1 MRVLAEYIARRNNKY
16 SIRKFTI
23 GTASVLL
30 GSILFINQD
39 SEAEAH
45 MVEDKEKVEVQNNAE
60 DQVISEVKQSD
71 LDKVAEN
78 HSKKGQIDGNVS
90 NIVNQ
95 KLTGSE
101 ETNKGAQ
108 KHEQTSV
115 NNEEEVKE
123 SQKQSAISDKV
134 DEESNYNIEK
144 EQIKKQENNI
154 SKENKAIIL
163 SQEKSSDK
171 ITDNTNSKTEEND
184 QYTVEQKNENID
196 QMKNNSIVVNN
207 DIDNNEL
214 NSTPA
219 NIQKIE
225 SNSDINQANS
235 LNLANLNN
243 EIKKSN
249 QNKPKSRVA
258 RSLNISRYNSRFI
271 DRHFG
276 WRLSYDT
283 VQSGDYITTALREVE
298 RNRNE
303 LTEEERKLFLRN
315 IIRQT
320 SLKNNKSAYNNI
332 FNGDYGV
339 AGNRK
344 INAFQADR
352 INQLLYKMKDLT
364 FNRNNDDYR
373 AVYTFTNQS
382 DVTKNHFGIVEDEIF
397 YNNGEVLIATM
408 VLSKEKGR
416 GTYRFENY
424 AIRPNPS
431 LNKKIKQVFAVYN
444 GRQRVLLQQDHLGY
458 YSYTRPDSG
467 TNGNPNTGGGSGG
480 SVEFVISFDA
490 SYYIDINKDKLFG
503 YILSDTLDPNVLR
516 GVNITNQSVDID
528 DVARR
533 INTALIKAK
542 KKKAEQA
549 IEAAEQAKQQVEQ
562 KIQEVIADGA
572 VSPSEKQKVD
582 EAINALE
589 EAKQIAIN
597 KLSDVLDG
605 ASGKNDLQ
613 RRIDEITTSTPPE
626 VNDVDSNGV
635 VDTVQLD
642 EAARA
647 VQAAE
652 EAQRVV
658 SQRLSEVNS
667 DGLITPSEKDEIDRL
682 NQLLKTAKDVAIEK
696 LNDVPDSVN
705 GKGTLKTKLNKISTV
720 TSPEVND
727 RDSNGVLDT
736 AQFSE
741 AERVIELA
749 EQAKR
754 TAENKLTEITRD
766 GLINPREKA
775 ELDVLIEVLNKAKT
789 NATEKLSNVPDGI
802 AGKVDLQTRLDGIG
816 TVTSPEV
823 NDKDSNGVKDTVQ
836 LTEAQQA
843 IEAAEEAKRAV
854 DSKLTEI
861 TRDGLINPS
870 EKDELDKLI
879 EVLDKA
885 KTNASEKLNNVPE
898 GTAGKTDLQ
907 TRLDAISAVTSPE
920 VNDKDSN
927 GVKDTIQL
935 SEAEQ
940 AIELAG
946 QAKRTV
952 DNKLTEITRDG
963 LINPSEKAELDVL
976 IEVLN
981 DAKTNASEKLS
992 NVPNGTTGKVDLQ
1005 TRLDAI
1011 NSVTSP
1017 EVNDRDSNG
1026 LLDTVQLTEAQEAIE
1041 AAEEAKQAVDSK
1053 LTEITGD
1060 GLVNPSEQGELDKL
1074 IEVLN
1079 KAKTNASEKL
1089 SNVPEGTTGK
1099 VDLQTRLDGIGTVT
1113 SPEVNDKD
1121 SNGILDTVQLTE
1133 AQEAIESAEEAKRA
1147 VDSKLTEITSDGLVN
1162 PSEKAEL
1169 DKLIEVLDKAKTN
1182 ATEKLNNVPD
1192 GTTGKS
1198 DLQTRLDSINS
1209 VTSPEVND
1217 KDSNGV
1223 LDTVQLTEAQEAIE
1237 AAEEAKRAVD
1247 SKLTEI
1253 TRDGL
1258 INPSEKAELDKLI
1271 EALDKAKTNATEK
1284 LSNVPDGTT
1293 GKVDLQTRLDGIS
1306 TVTSP
1311 EVNDKDSNGVL
1322 DTVQLTEAEK
1332 AVETA
1337 EEAKRAV
1344 DSKLTEITR
1353 DGLINPSEKAELD
1366 KLIEALDKAKT
1377 NASEKLNNVP
1387 EGTTG
1392 KTNLQTRLDGI
1403 GTATSP
1409 EVNDRDSNGV
1419 LDTVQLSEAEQAIES
1434 LEEAKQA
1441 ADSKLTEITRDGL
1454 INPSEKAELD
1464 VLIEVLNKAK
1474 TNATEKLNN
1483 VPDGTT
1489 GKVDLQTRL
1498 DSINSVTSPEVNDKD
1513 SNGILDTVQLTEAQQ
1528 AIEVAEEAKRAVDS
1542 KLTEITS
1549 DGLVNPSEKDELDKL
1564 IEVLDKAKTNATEK
1578 LINVPEGTAGK
1589 SDLQTRLDGI
1599 GTASSPEVNDKDG
1612 NGILDTVQLTEA
1624 EQAIESAEEAK
1635 QAVDN
1640 KLTEITSDG
1649 LVNPSEK
1656 AELDKLIEVLDK
1668 AKTNASEKLNNVPDG
1683 TTGKVDLQ
1691 TRLDGI
1697 STVTLPEVNDK
1708 DSNGVLDTVQLT
1720 EAQEAIEAA
1729 EEAKQTVDN
1738 KLTEITSD
1746 GLVNP
1751 SEKAELDKLIEVLD
1765 KAKTNATEKLNNVP
1779 EGTTG
1784 KTDLQ
1789 TRLDSINSV
1798 TSPEVNDR
1806 DSNGVLDTVQLTE
1819 AEQAIE
1825 SAEEAK
1831 RAADNKLTEI
1841 TRDGLINPSE
1851 KDELDKLIEAL
1862 DKAKTNATEK
1872 LNNVPEGTTG
1882 KTDLQT
1888 RLDSIN
1894 SVTSP
1899 EVNDRDSNGVLDT
1912 VQLTEAEQAIES
1924 AEEAKRAADN
1934 KLTEITRDGLI
1945 NPSEKDELDKLI
1957 EALDKAKTSAS
1968 EKLNNVP
1975 EGTTGKVDLQTR
1987 LDGISAVTSPEVN
2000 DKDGNGI
2007 LDTVQLT
2014 EAQQAI
2020 EAAEEAK
2027 QAVDNK
2033 LTEITSDGL
2042 INPSEKAE
2050 LDKLIEALDK
2060 AKTNATEKL
2069 NNVPEGT
2076 TGKVDLQTRLDGIS
2090 TVTSPEVNDR
2100 DSNGVKDTVQLTEA
2114 EQAIES
2120 VEEAKQAVDS
2130 KLTEI
2135 TRDGL
2140 INPSEKAKLDVLIEA
2155 LDKAKT
2161 NASEKLNNV
2170 PEGTT
2175 GKVDLQTRL
2184 DGISAVTSPEVNDK
2198 DSNGV
2203 LDTVQLSEAE
2213 QVIEAVEEAKRAVD
2227 NKLTEIT
2234 RDGLINPSEKD
2245 ELDKLIEALDKAK
2258 TNASEKLS
2266 NVPEGTTGKVD
2277 LQTRLDGISAVT
2289 SPEVNDKDSN
2299 GILDTVQLSEAEQVI
2314 EAVEEAKRAVD
2325 SKLTEITSDGLINP
2339 SEKDELD
2346 KLIEALD
2353 KAKTNA
2359 TEKLNNVPDGT
2370 TGKTDLQTRLD
2381 GISTVTSPEVND
2393 RDSNGVLDTVQLTE
2407 AQQAIETAEE
2417 TKRVVDNK
2425 LTEITSDGL
2434 INPSE
2439 KAELDKLIEALDKAK
2454 TNATE
2459 KLSNVPEGTAGK
2471 SDLQTRLDGIG
2482 TASSPEVNDKDG
2494 NGILDTVQLKDAE
2507 QAIEAAEE
2515 AKRAIDSKLTE
2526 ITRDGLINPSEK
2538 DELDKLIEAL
2548 DKAKTNATEKLT
2560 NVPDGTTGKVD
2571 LQTRLDGISTVTSPE
2586 VNDKDSNGILDT
2598 VQLTEA
2604 QEAIEA
2610 VEEAKRA
2617 VDSKLTEITRD
2628 GLINPSEKD
2637 ELDKLIEALDK
2648 AKTNATEKLNNVP
2661 EGTTGKTDLQT
2672 RLDGISTVT
2681 SPEVNDRDSNGVLD
2695 TVQLTEAQ
2703 QAIETAEETKRV
2715 VDNKL
2720 TEITSDGLINPSE
2733 KAELDKLIEVL
2744 DKAKTNATEKLNN
2757 VPDGTTGKVDLQT
2770 RLDSI
2775 NSVTSPEV
2783 NDRDSNGVL
2792 DTVQLTE
2799 AQEAIESVE
2808 EAKRAVDTKLT
2819 EITRDGLINPSEKA
2833 ELDVLIEVLND
2844 AKTNAS
2850 EKLSNVP
2857 EGTTGKVDLQTR
2869 LDSIGIVTSP
2879 EVNDRDSN
2887 GVLDTVQLT
2896 EAQQAIEAAEEAK
2909 RAVDSKL
2916 TEITND
2922 GLINPSEKA
2931 ELDKLIEV
2939 LDKAKTNATEKL
2951 NNVPEGTT
2959 GKVDL
2964 QTRLDGIG
2972 TVTSPEVN
2980 DKDSN
2985 GIIDTVQLTDAEQ
2998 AIGAAEEAKRAVD
3011 SKLTE
3016 ITSDGLVNPREKGE
3030 LDVLIE
3036 VLNDAKTNAS
3046 EKLNNV
3052 PNGTTG
3058 KVDLQTR
3065 LDGIGTA
3072 TSPEVNDKDS
3082 NGVLD
3087 TVQLT
3092 ESEQAIEAAE
3102 EAKRAVDSKLTEIT
3116 SDGLVNPREKAEL
3129 DVLIEALDKAQT
3141 NASEKLS
3148 NVPDG
3153 TTGKVDLQTRLD
3165 GIGTATSPEVND
3177 KDSNGVLDTVQLT
3190 DAEQAIEA
3198 VEEAKRA
3205 VDNKLT
3211 EITGDGLVNPS
3222 EKVELDKLIEALDKA
3237 KTNATVKL
3245 NNVPEGTT
3253 GKSDLQTRLDGIS
3266 SVTSPEV
3273 NDKDSNGILDTVQLS
3288 EADQEI
3294 EVVEEAKRAVDNKLT
3309 EITRDGLINPSEKA
3323 ELDKLIEALDKAKT
3337 NATEKLSNVPEG
3349 TTSKTDLQT
3358 RLDGIST
3365 VTSPEVNDKD
3375 SNGIL
3380 DTVQLTDAEQAIEAA
3395 EEAKRAVDNK
3405 LTEITSDGL
3414 VNPSEKAELDVLIE
3428 TLDKAK
3434 TNASEK
3440 LNNVPEGTTGK
3451 VDLQTRLDGISAV
3464 TSPEVNDRDSN
3475 GVLDTVQLTE
3485 AQQAIEA
3492 AEEAKRAVDNK
3503 LTEITSDGLINPRE
3517 KAELDKLIEALDKAK
3532 TNASE
3537 KLNNV
3542 PEGTTGKV
3550 DLQTR
3555 LDGISAVTSSE
3566 VNDKDSNGVLDTVQ
3580 LTDAEQAIETVEEA
3594 KRAVDNKLTE
3604 ITRDGLINPSEK
3616 AELDKLIEALDKAKT
3631 NASEKLNNVPNGTT
3645 GKVDLQTRLDG
3656 ISLVTSPEV
3665 NDKDGNGVL
3674 DTVQLSEADQAIGA
3688 VEEAKRAVDTKLTD
3702 ITNDGL
3708 VNPREKAE
3716 LDVLIEALDKA
3727 KTNATEKLS
3736 NVPEGTAGKVD
3747 LQTRLDG
3754 IGTATSPKVNDKDG
3768 NGILDTVQLTEAEQA
3783 IETAEEAK
3791 RAVDSKLTE
3800 ITSDGLINPSEKAE
3814 LDVLI
3819 EALDKAKTN
3828 ASEKLNNVPEGTTGK
3843 TDLQTRLDGIDS
3855 VTSPEVNDKDGNGV
3869 LDTVQLTEA
3878 EQAIEAVEEAKRA
3891 VDNKLTEITSDGL
3904 VNPSEKAELDKLIEV
3919 LNDAKT
3925 NATEKLSNV
3934 PEGTAGKSDLQTRLD
3949 GISAV
3954 ISPEVNDK
3962 DSNGV
3967 KDTVQLS
3974 DVGQAIEAAE
3984 EAKRAVDNKLTEI
3997 TSDGLVNPSEKGEL
4011 DKLIEVLN
4019 DAKTNASE
4027 KLNNVPNGTTGKVD
4041 LQTRLDGIDS
4051 VTSPE
4056 VNDKDSNGILDTV
4069 QLSEADQAIEVAE
4082 EAKRAADNKL
4092 TEITRDGLI
4101 NPSEKAELDKLIE
4114 VLDKAKTNASEK
4126 LSNVPN
4132 GTTGKVDLQTRLDG
4146 IGTVTSPEVS
4156 DKDSNGVKDTIQLSE
4171 ADQAIET
4178 AEEAKRAV
4186 DSKLTEIT
4194 GDGLVNPSEKVELDK
4209 LIEALDKAKTNAT
4222 EKLNNVPEGT
4232 TGKTDLQTRL
4242 DGISAV
4248 TSPEVNDKD
4257 GNGILDTVQLR
4268 EAEQAIEA
4276 AEEAKRAVDNKL
4288 TEITRD
4294 GLINPSEKAELD
4306 VLIEALDKAK
4316 ANATEKLSNVPNGT
4330 IGKVDLQTRL
4340 DGIGI
4345 VTSPAV
4351 TDQDS
4356 NGVLDIEQLA
4366 KAKKAIQAAE
4376 EAKAKVEEKLIE
4388 IKKDGLI
4395 TPKEKEELDK
4405 LIQTLQSAKTLA
4417 ISKINDIPNSSS
4429 DKNSLQNRLEQIT
4442 LVRPPKVN
4450 DKDGN
4455 GILDIESPNTKGQKH
4470 TNINDHL
4477 DNSIR
4482 KSNSQKS
4489 IDKKV
4494 EIHYSNNRDNT
4505 LLDGRLNTELYKHN
4519 SELQSLN
4526 VSSSHLQTKQNET
4539 NGNSEQNMNSITHLP
4554 NTGEN
4559 NKDSWIF
4566 GTLLG
4571 SIGSMMLLR
4580 NRQGKKK
4587 GTEENN

>member
-45 MVEDKEKVEVQNNAE
+45 MIESKEKVEIQNNAE
-60 DQVISEVKQSD
+60 DQVISEVKQSGSGE
-71 LDKVAEN
+71 VANKNSGE
-78 HSKKGQIDGNVS
+78 GQNDGDVS
-90 NIVNQ
+90 NIANQ
-95 KLTGSE
+95 KLTESE
-101 ETNKGAQ
+101 EINKEAQ
-108 KHEQTSV
+108 KREHISV
-115 NNEEEVKE
+115 NNEREAKE

-154 SKENKAIIL
+154 SKENKATIS
-163 SQEKSSDK
+163 SQEKPSDK
-171 ITDNTNSKTEEND
+171 STDNTNSKTEEND
-184 QYTVEQKNENID
+184 QYTVEQKNENTD
-196 QMKNNSIVVNN
+196 QMKNNSVIVNN

-214 NSTPA
+214 NNIPA
-219 NIQKIE
+219 NVQKIE

-243 EIKKSN
+243 EIKKLN

-258 RSLNISRYNSRFI
+258 KSLNISRYNGRFI

-562 KIQEVIADGA
+562 KIQEVMADGA

-597 KLSDVLDG
+597 KISDVLDG

-613 RRIDEITTSTPPE
+613 RRIDGITTSTSPE

-736 AQFSE
+736 AQLSE

-789 NATEKLSNVPDGI
+789 NATEKLINVPDGI

-823 NDKDSNGVKDTVQ
+823 NDKDSNGILDTVQ
-836 LTEAQQA
+836 LTEAQKA
-843 IEAAEEAKRAV
+843 IEGAEEAKRAV
-854 DSKLTEI
+854 DNKLTEI
-861 TRDGLINPS
+861 TSDGLINPS

-981 DAKTNASEKLS
+981 DAKTNASEKL
-992 NVPNGTTGKVDLQ
+992 
-1005 TRLDAI
+1005 
-1011 NSVTSP
+1011 NS
-1017 EVNDRDSNG
+1017 
-1026 LLDTVQLTEAQEAIE
+1026 
-1041 AAEEAKQAVDSK
+1041 
-1053 LTEITGD
+1053 
-1060 GLVNPSEQGELDKL
+1060 
-1074 IEVLN
+1074 
-1079 KAKTNASEKL
+1079 
-1089 SNVPEGTTGK
+1089 VPEGTTGK
-1099 VDLQTRLDGIGTVT
+1099 V
-1113 SPEVNDKD
+1113 
-1121 SNGILDTVQLTE
+1121 
-1133 AQEAIESAEEAKRA
+1133 
-1147 VDSKLTEITSDGLVN
+1147 
-1162 PSEKAEL
+1162 
-1169 DKLIEVLDKAKTN
+1169 
-1182 ATEKLNNVPD
+1182 
-1192 GTTGKS
+1192 

-1223 LDTVQLTEAQEAIE
+1223 LDTVQLTEAEQAIE
-1237 AAEEAKRAVD
+1237 SAEEAKQAAD
-1247 SKLTEI
+1247 NKLTQI

-1258 INPSEKAELDKLI
+1258 VNPSEKTGLDKLI
-1271 EALDKAKTNATEK
+1271 EVLDKAKTNATEK
-1284 LSNVPDGTT
+1284 LTNVPDGTT

-1322 DTVQLTEAEK
+1322 DTVQLTEAEQ
-1332 AVETA
+1332 AIESA
-1337 EEAKRAV
+1337 EEAKQAA
-1344 DSKLTEITR
+1344 DNKLTEITS
-1353 DGLINPSEKAELD
+1353 DGLINPSEKGELD
-1366 KLIEALDKAKT
+1366 KLIEALD
-1377 NASEKLNNVP
+1377 
-1387 EGTTG
+1387 
-1392 KTNLQTRLDGI
+1392 
-1403 GTATSP
+1403 
-1409 EVNDRDSNGV
+1409 
-1419 LDTVQLSEAEQAIES
+1419 
-1434 LEEAKQA
+1434 
-1441 ADSKLTEITRDGL
+1441 
-1454 INPSEKAELD
+1454 
-1464 VLIEVLNKAK
+1464 KAK

-1489 GKVDLQTRL
+1489 GK
-1498 DSINSVTSPEVNDKD
+1498 S
-1513 SNGILDTVQLTEAQQ
+1513 
-1528 AIEVAEEAKRAVDS
+1528 
-1542 KLTEITS
+1542 
-1549 DGLVNPSEKDELDKL
+1549 
-1564 IEVLDKAKTNATEK
+1564 
-1578 LINVPEGTAGK
+1578 
-1589 SDLQTRLDGI
+1589 
-1599 GTASSPEVNDKDG
+1599 
-1612 NGILDTVQLTEA
+1612 
-1624 EQAIESAEEAK
+1624 
-1635 QAVDN
+1635 
-1640 KLTEITSDG
+1640 
-1649 LVNPSEK
+1649 
-1656 AELDKLIEVLDK
+1656 
-1668 AKTNASEKLNNVPDG
+1668 
-1683 TTGKVDLQ
+1683 
-1691 TRLDGI
+1691 
-1697 STVTLPEVNDK
+1697 
-1708 DSNGVLDTVQLT
+1708 
-1720 EAQEAIEAA
+1720 
-1729 EEAKQTVDN
+1729 
-1738 KLTEITSD
+1738 
-1746 GLVNP
+1746 
-1751 SEKAELDKLIEVLD
+1751 
-1765 KAKTNATEKLNNVP
+1765 
-1779 EGTTG
+1779 
-1784 KTDLQ
+1784 DLQ

-1825 SAEEAK
+1825 AVEEAK
-1831 RAADNKLTEI
+1831 R
-1841 TRDGLINPSE
+1841 
-1851 KDELDKLIEAL
+1851 
-1862 DKAKTNATEK
+1862 
-1872 LNNVPEGTTG
+1872 
-1882 KTDLQT
+1882 
-1888 RLDSIN
+1888 
-1894 SVTSP
+1894 
-1899 EVNDRDSNGVLDT
+1899 
-1912 VQLTEAEQAIES
+1912 
-1924 AEEAKRAADN
+1924 
-1934 KLTEITRDGLI
+1934 
-1945 NPSEKDELDKLI
+1945 
-1957 EALDKAKTSAS
+1957 
-1968 EKLNNVP
+1968 
-1975 EGTTGKVDLQTR
+1975 
-1987 LDGISAVTSPEVN
+1987 
-2000 DKDGNGI
+2000 
-2007 LDTVQLT
+2007 
-2014 EAQQAI
+2014 
-2020 EAAEEAK
+2020 
-2027 QAVDNK
+2027 AVDNK

-2042 INPSEKAE
+2042 VNPSEKAE
-2050 LDKLIEALDK
+2050 LDK
-2060 AKTNATEKL
+2060 
-2069 NNVPEGT
+2069 
-2076 TGKVDLQTRLDGIS
+2076 
-2090 TVTSPEVNDR
+2090 
-2100 DSNGVKDTVQLTEA
+2100 
-2114 EQAIES
+2114 
-2120 VEEAKQAVDS
+2120 
-2130 KLTEI
+2130 
-2135 TRDGL
+2135 
-2140 INPSEKAKLDVLIEA
+2140 LIEA

-2184 DGISAVTSPEVNDK
+2184 DGISTVTSPEVNDK

-2203 LDTVQLSEAE
+2203 LDTVQLTEAE
-2213 QVIEAVEEAKRAVD
+2213 QAIESAEEAKRAVD
-2227 NKLTEIT
+2227 SKLTEIT

-2245 ELDKLIEALDKAK
+2245 
-2258 TNASEKLS
+2258 
-2266 NVPEGTTGKVD
+2266 
-2277 LQTRLDGISAVT
+2277 
-2289 SPEVNDKDSN
+2289 
-2299 GILDTVQLSEAEQVI
+2299 
-2314 EAVEEAKRAVD
+2314 
-2325 SKLTEITSDGLINP
+2325 
-2339 SEKDELD
+2339 
-2346 KLIEALD
+2346 
-2353 KAKTNA
+2353 
-2359 TEKLNNVPDGT
+2359 
-2370 TGKTDLQTRLD
+2370 
-2381 GISTVTSPEVND
+2381 
-2393 RDSNGVLDTVQLTE
+2393 
-2407 AQQAIETAEE
+2407 
-2417 TKRVVDNK
+2417 
-2425 LTEITSDGL
+2425 
-2434 INPSE
+2434 
-2439 KAELDKLIEALDKAK
+2439 ELDKLIEALDKAK

-2494 NGILDTVQLKDAE
+2494 NGILDTVQLTEAEKAVETAEEAKRAADSKLTEITRDGLMNPSEKAELDVLIEALDKTKTNATEKLSNVPEGTTGKVDLQTRLDGISAVTSPEVNDKDSNGILDTVQLTEAQEAIEAAEEAKQAVDSKLTEITSDGLINPSEKAELDKLIEALDKAKTNASEKLNNVPDGTTGKVDLQTRLDGIDSVTSLEVNDKDSNGILDTVQLTEAE

-2515 AKRAIDSKLTE
+2515 AKQAVDSKLTE
-2526 ITRDGLINPSEK
+2526 ITRDGLINPSEKAELDRLIGVLDQAKTNASEKLSDVPDGTTGKTDLQTRLDGIGTASSPEVNDRDSNGVLDTVQLTDADQAIEAAEEAKQAVDSKLTEITGDGLVNPSEK

-2548 DKAKTNATEKLT
+2548 DKAKTNATEKLN

-2586 VNDKDSNGILDT
+2586 VNDKDSNGVLDT

-2604 QEAIEA
+2604 EQAIESA
-2610 VEEAKRA
+2610 EEAKQA
-2617 VDSKLTEITRD
+2617 VDSKLTEITSD

-2648 AKTNATEKLNNVP
+2648 AKTNATEKLSDVP
-2661 EGTTGKTDLQT
+2661 GGTTGKVDLQT

-2681 SPEVNDRDSNGVLD
+2681 SPEVNDKDSNGVLD
-2695 TVQLTEAQ
+2695 TVQLTEAEQ
-2703 QAIETAEETKRV
+2703 AIESAEEAKQAVDTKLTEITNDGLINPSEKTELDKLIEVLDKAKTNATEKLSNVPEGTTGKVDLQTRLDSINSVTSPEVNDKDGNGVLDTVQLKDAEQAIETAEEAKRALDNKLTEITNDGLINPSEKV
-2715 VDNKL
+2715 ELDKLIEALDKAKTNASEKLNSVPEGTTGKVDLQTRLDGIGTVTSPEVNDKDSNGILDTVQLTEAEQAIESAEEAKRAVDNKLTEITSDGLMNPSEKAELDKLIEALDKAKTNATEKLSNVPEGTAGKSDLQTRLDGISAVTSPEVNDKDGNGVLDTVQLTDADQAIEAAEEAKRAVDNKL

-2733 KAELDKLIEVL
+2733 KAELDVLIETLDKAKTNATEKLNNVPDGTIGKVDLQTRLDGIGTVTSPEVNDKDSNGILDTVQLTDADQAIEAVEEAKRAVDNKLTEITSDGLVNPSEKAGLDKLIEAL

-2770 RLDSI
+2770 RLDGIDSI
-2775 NSVTSPEV
+2775 TSPEV
-2783 NDRDSNGVL
+2783 NDKDSNGIL

-2799 AQEAIESVE
+2799 TQEAIESAE
-2808 EAKRAVDTKLT
+2808 EAKRVVDSKLT

-2833 ELDVLIEVLND
+2833 ELDKLIEALD
-2844 AKTNAS
+2844 KAKTNAS
-2850 EKLSNVP
+2850 EKLNSVP

-2869 LDSIGIVTSP
+2869 LDGIGTVTSP
-2879 EVNDRDSN
+2879 EVNDKDSN
-2887 GVLDTVQLT
+2887 GILDTVQLT
-2896 EAQQAIEAAEEAK
+2896 EAQKAIESAEEAK
-2909 RAVDSKL
+2909 QAVDSKL
-2916 TEITND
+2916 TEITSD

-2931 ELDKLIEV
+2931 ELDVLIET

-2985 GIIDTVQLTDAEQ
+2985 GI
-2998 AIGAAEEAKRAVD
+2998 
-3011 SKLTE
+3011 
-3016 ITSDGLVNPREKGE
+3016 
-3030 LDVLIE
+3030 
-3036 VLNDAKTNAS
+3036 
-3046 EKLNNV
+3046 
-3052 PNGTTG
+3052 
-3058 KVDLQTR
+3058 
-3065 LDGIGTA
+3065 
-3072 TSPEVNDKDS
+3072 
-3082 NGVLD
+3082 
-3087 TVQLT
+3087 
-3092 ESEQAIEAAE
+3092 
-3102 EAKRAVDSKLTEIT
+3102 
-3116 SDGLVNPREKAEL
+3116 
-3129 DVLIEALDKAQT
+3129 
-3141 NASEKLS
+3141 
-3148 NVPDG
+3148 
-3153 TTGKVDLQTRLD
+3153 
-3165 GIGTATSPEVND
+3165 
-3177 KDSNGVLDTVQLT
+3177 
-3190 DAEQAIEA
+3190 
-3198 VEEAKRA
+3198 
-3205 VDNKLT
+3205 
-3211 EITGDGLVNPS
+3211 
-3222 EKVELDKLIEALDKA
+3222 
-3237 KTNATVKL
+3237 
-3245 NNVPEGTT
+3245 
-3253 GKSDLQTRLDGIS
+3253 
-3266 SVTSPEV
+3266 
-3273 NDKDSNGILDTVQLS
+3273 
-3288 EADQEI
+3288 
-3294 EVVEEAKRAVDNKLT
+3294 
-3309 EITRDGLINPSEKA
+3309 
-3323 ELDKLIEALDKAKT
+3323 
-3337 NATEKLSNVPEG
+3337 
-3349 TTSKTDLQT
+3349 
-3358 RLDGIST
+3358 
-3365 VTSPEVNDKD
+3365 
-3375 SNGIL
+3375 
-3380 DTVQLTDAEQAIEAA
+3380 
-3395 EEAKRAVDNK
+3395 
-3405 LTEITSDGL
+3405 
-3414 VNPSEKAELDVLIE
+3414 
-3428 TLDKAK
+3428 
-3434 TNASEK
+3434 
-3440 LNNVPEGTTGK
+3440 
-3451 VDLQTRLDGISAV
+3451 
-3464 TSPEVNDRDSN
+3464 
-3475 GVLDTVQLTE
+3475 LDTVQLTE

-3503 LTEITSDGLINPRE
+3503 LTEITSDGLINP
-3517 KAELDKLIEALDKAK
+3517 
-3532 TNASE
+3532 SE
-3537 KLNNV
+3537 K
-3542 PEGTTGKV
+3542 
-3550 DLQTR
+3550 D
-3555 LDGISAVTSSE
+3555 
-3566 VNDKDSNGVLDTVQ
+3566 
-3580 LTDAEQAIETVEEA
+3580 
-3594 KRAVDNKLTE
+3594 
-3604 ITRDGLINPSEK
+3604 
-3616 AELDKLIEALDKAKT
+3616 
-3631 NASEKLNNVPNGTT
+3631 
-3645 GKVDLQTRLDG
+3645 
-3656 ISLVTSPEV
+3656 
-3665 NDKDGNGVL
+3665 
-3674 DTVQLSEADQAIGA
+3674 
-3688 VEEAKRAVDTKLTD
+3688 
-3702 ITNDGL
+3702 
-3708 VNPREKAE
+3708 
-3716 LDVLIEALDKA
+3716 
-3727 KTNATEKLS
+3727 
-3736 NVPEGTAGKVD
+3736 
-3747 LQTRLDG
+3747 
-3754 IGTATSPKVNDKDG
+3754 
-3768 NGILDTVQLTEAEQA
+3768 
-3783 IETAEEAK
+3783 
-3791 RAVDSKLTE
+3791 
-3800 ITSDGLINPSEKAE
+3800 
-3814 LDVLI
+3814 
-3819 EALDKAKTN
+3819 
-3828 ASEKLNNVPEGTTGK
+3828 
-3843 TDLQTRLDGIDS
+3843 
-3855 VTSPEVNDKDGNGV
+3855 
-3869 LDTVQLTEA
+3869 
-3878 EQAIEAVEEAKRA
+3878 
-3891 VDNKLTEITSDGL
+3891 
-3904 VNPSEKAELDKLIEV
+3904 
-3919 LNDAKT
+3919 
-3925 NATEKLSNV
+3925 
-3934 PEGTAGKSDLQTRLD
+3934 
-3949 GISAV
+3949 
-3954 ISPEVNDK
+3954 
-3962 DSNGV
+3962 
-3967 KDTVQLS
+3967 
-3974 DVGQAIEAAE
+3974 
-3984 EAKRAVDNKLTEI
+3984 
-3997 TSDGLVNPSEKGEL
+3997 
-4011 DKLIEVLN
+4011 
-4019 DAKTNASE
+4019 
-4027 KLNNVPNGTTGKVD
+4027 
-4041 LQTRLDGIDS
+4041 
-4051 VTSPE
+4051 
-4056 VNDKDSNGILDTV
+4056 
-4069 QLSEADQAIEVAE
+4069 
-4082 EAKRAADNKL
+4082 
-4092 TEITRDGLI
+4092 
-4101 NPSEKAELDKLIE
+4101 
-4114 VLDKAKTNASEK
+4114 
-4126 LSNVPN
+4126 
-4132 GTTGKVDLQTRLDG
+4132 
-4146 IGTVTSPEVS
+4146 
-4156 DKDSNGVKDTIQLSE
+4156 
-4171 ADQAIET
+4171 
-4178 AEEAKRAV
+4178 
-4186 DSKLTEIT
+4186 
-4194 GDGLVNPSEKVELDK
+4194 ELDK

-4222 EKLNNVPEGT
+4222 EKLNNVPNGT
-4232 TGKTDLQTRL
+4232 TGMTDLQTRL
-4242 DGISAV
+4242 DGIS
-4248 TSPEVNDKD
+4248 T
-4257 GNGILDTVQLR
+4257 
-4268 EAEQAIEA
+4268 
-4276 AEEAKRAVDNKL
+4276 
-4288 TEITRD
+4288 
-4294 GLINPSEKAELD
+4294 
-4306 VLIEALDKAK
+4306 
-4316 ANATEKLSNVPNGT
+4316 
-4330 IGKVDLQTRL
+4330 
-4340 DGIGI
+4340 

-4395 TPKEKEELDK
+4395 TPKEREELDK
-4405 LIQTLQSAKTLA
+4405 LIQTLQSAKTSA
-4417 ISKINDIPNSSS
+4417 ISKINDIPNSSL

-4470 TNINDHL
+4470 TNINDYL
-4477 DNSIR
+4477 DHSIR
-4482 KSNSQKS
+4482 KSKSQKS
-4489 IDKKV
+4489 IDKNV

-4519 SELQSLN
+4519 SELQPLN
-4526 VSSSHLQTKQNET
+4526 VSSSYLQTKQNEI

-4587 GTEENN
+4587 GTEKNN

>member
-1 MRVLAEYIARRNNKY
+1 MRVLTEYIARRNNKY

-23 GTASVLL
+23 GAASVLL

-60 DQVISEVKQSD
+60 GQVVSEVKQSD

-78 HSKKGQIDGNVS
+78 HSKEGKIDGNVS

-95 KLTGSE
+95 KLTESE

-154 SKENKAIIL
+154 SKENKATIS

-171 ITDNTNSKTEEND
+171 ITDNTNLKPEEND
-184 QYTVEQKNENID
+184 QYTVEQKNENTD
-196 QMKNNSIVVNN
+196 QIKNNSVVVNN

-249 QNKPKSRVA
+249 QNKPKSRVV

-431 LNKKIKQVFAVYN
+431 LNKKIKQVFAVYD

-503 YILSDTLDPNVLR
+503 YILSDTLDQNVLR

-613 RRIDEITTSTPPE
+613 RRIDEITTSTSPE

-652 EAQRVV
+652 EAQRSV

-736 AQFSE
+736 AQLSE

-766 GLINPREKA
+766 GLINP
-775 ELDVLIEVLNKAKT
+775 
-789 NATEKLSNVPDGI
+789 
-802 AGKVDLQTRLDGIG
+802 
-816 TVTSPEV
+816 
-823 NDKDSNGVKDTVQ
+823 
-836 LTEAQQA
+836 
-843 IEAAEEAKRAV
+843 
-854 DSKLTEI
+854 
-861 TRDGLINPS
+861 
-870 EKDELDKLI
+870 
-879 EVLDKA
+879 
-885 KTNASEKLNNVPE
+885 
-898 GTAGKTDLQ
+898 
-907 TRLDAISAVTSPE
+907 
-920 VNDKDSN
+920 
-927 GVKDTIQL
+927 
-935 SEAEQ
+935 
-940 AIELAG
+940 
-946 QAKRTV
+946 
-952 DNKLTEITRDG
+952 
-963 LINPSEKAELDVL
+963 SEKAELDV
-976 IEVLN
+976 
-981 DAKTNASEKLS
+981 
-992 NVPNGTTGKVDLQ
+992 
-1005 TRLDAI
+1005 
-1011 NSVTSP
+1011 
-1017 EVNDRDSNG
+1017 
-1026 LLDTVQLTEAQEAIE
+1026 
-1041 AAEEAKQAVDSK
+1041 
-1053 LTEITGD
+1053 
-1060 GLVNPSEQGELDKL
+1060 L

-1121 SNGILDTVQLTE
+1121 SNG
-1133 AQEAIESAEEAKRA
+1133 
-1147 VDSKLTEITSDGLVN
+1147 
-1162 PSEKAEL
+1162 
-1169 DKLIEVLDKAKTN
+1169 
-1182 ATEKLNNVPD
+1182 
-1192 GTTGKS
+1192 
-1198 DLQTRLDSINS
+1198 
-1209 VTSPEVND
+1209 
-1217 KDSNGV
+1217 V
-1223 LDTVQLTEAQEAIE
+1223 LDTVQLTEAQQAIE

-1258 INPSEKAELDKLI
+1258 INPSEK
-1271 EALDKAKTNATEK
+1271 
-1284 LSNVPDGTT
+1284 G
-1293 GKVDLQTRLDGIS
+1293 
-1306 TVTSP
+1306 
-1311 EVNDKDSNGVL
+1311 
-1322 DTVQLTEAEK
+1322 
-1332 AVETA
+1332 
-1337 EEAKRAV
+1337 
-1344 DSKLTEITR
+1344 
-1353 DGLINPSEKAELD
+1353 ELD

-1387 EGTTG
+1387 EGTAGKSDLQTRLNRISSVTSPEVNDKDGNGILDTVQLTEAQEAIESAEEAKRAVDNKLTEITRDGLINPSEKGELDKLIEALDKAKTNATEKLNNVPEGTTG
-1392 KTNLQTRLDGI
+1392 KIDLQTRLDGI
-1403 GTATSP
+1403 SAVTSPEVNDKDSNGVLDTVQLTDAEQAIEAAEEVKRAVDNKLTEITSDGLVNPSEKVELDKLIEVLDKAKTNASEKLSNVPEGTTGKTDLQTRLDSINSVTSP

-1419 LDTVQLSEAEQAIES
+1419 LDTVQLTEADQAIE
-1434 LEEAKQA
+1434 A
-1441 ADSKLTEITRDGL
+1441 
-1454 INPSEKAELD
+1454 
-1464 VLIEVLNKAK
+1464 
-1474 TNATEKLNN
+1474 
-1483 VPDGTT
+1483 
-1489 GKVDLQTRL
+1489 
-1498 DSINSVTSPEVNDKD
+1498 
-1513 SNGILDTVQLTEAQQ
+1513 
-1528 AIEVAEEAKRAVDS
+1528 AEEAKRAVDS
-1542 KLTEITS
+1542 KLTEITR
-1549 DGLVNPSEKDELDKL
+1549 DGLINPREKAELDVLIEVLNDAKTNASEKLNSVPEGTTGKTDLQTRLDGISSVTSPEVNDKDSNGVLDTVQLTEAEQAIETAEEAKRAVDNKLTEITGDGLINPREKDELDKL
-1564 IEVLDKAKTNATEK
+1564 IEALDKSKTNATEK
-1578 LINVPEGTAGK
+1578 LSNVPEGTTGK
-1589 SDLQTRLDGI
+1589 LDLQTRLDGIGIVTSPEVNDKDGNGVLDTVQLSEADQAIGAVEEAKRTVDNKLTEITRDGLINPREKAELDVLIEVLNDAKTNASEKLNNVPEGTTGKVDLQTRLDGI

-1624 EQAIESAEEAK
+1624 EQAIEAAEEAK
-1635 QAVDN
+1635 RAVDNKLTEITRDGLINPSEKGELDKLIEALDKAKTSASEKLSNVPEGTTGKIDLQTRLDGIDTVTSPEVNDKDSNGILDTVQLTEAQEAIEAVEEAKRAVDSKLTEITRDGLINPSEKGELDKLIEALDKAKTNATEKLNNVPEGTTGKIDLQTRLDGISAVTSPEVNDKDSNGVLDTVQLTDAEQAIEAAEEVKRAVDN

-1862 DKAKTNATEK
+1862 DKAKT
-1872 LNNVPEGTTG
+1872 
-1882 KTDLQT
+1882 
-1888 RLDSIN
+1888 
-1894 SVTSP
+1894 
-1899 EVNDRDSNGVLDT
+1899 
-1912 VQLTEAEQAIES
+1912 
-1924 AEEAKRAADN
+1924 
-1934 KLTEITRDGLI
+1934 
-1945 NPSEKDELDKLI
+1945 
-1957 EALDKAKTSAS
+1957 SAS

-2050 LDKLIEALDK
+2050 LDKLIESLDK

-2227 NKLTEIT
+2227 N
-2234 RDGLINPSEKD
+2234 
-2245 ELDKLIEALDKAK
+2245 
-2258 TNASEKLS
+2258 
-2266 NVPEGTTGKVD
+2266 
-2277 LQTRLDGISAVT
+2277 
-2289 SPEVNDKDSN
+2289 
-2299 GILDTVQLSEAEQVI
+2299 
-2314 EAVEEAKRAVD
+2314 
-2325 SKLTEITSDGLINP
+2325 KLTEITSDGLINP

-2515 AKRAIDSKLTE
+2515 AKRAVDSKLTE

-3030 LDVLIE
+3030 LDKLIE

-3309 EITRDGLINPSEKA
+3309 EITSDGLINPSEKA

-3349 TTSKTDLQT
+3349 TT
-3358 RLDGIST
+3358 
-3365 VTSPEVNDKD
+3365 
-3375 SNGIL
+3375 
-3380 DTVQLTDAEQAIEAA
+3380 
-3395 EEAKRAVDNK
+3395 
-3405 LTEITSDGL
+3405 
-3414 VNPSEKAELDVLIE
+3414 
-3428 TLDKAK
+3428 
-3434 TNASEK
+3434 
-3440 LNNVPEGTTGK
+3440 
-3451 VDLQTRLDGISAV
+3451 
-3464 TSPEVNDRDSN
+3464 
-3475 GVLDTVQLTE
+3475 
-3485 AQQAIEA
+3485 
-3492 AEEAKRAVDNK
+3492 
-3503 LTEITSDGLINPRE
+3503 
-3517 KAELDKLIEALDKAK
+3517 
-3532 TNASE
+3532 
-3537 KLNNV
+3537 
-3542 PEGTTGKV
+3542 
-3550 DLQTR
+3550 
-3555 LDGISAVTSSE
+3555 
-3566 VNDKDSNGVLDTVQ
+3566 
-3580 LTDAEQAIETVEEA
+3580 
-3594 KRAVDNKLTE
+3594 
-3604 ITRDGLINPSEK
+3604 
-3616 AELDKLIEALDKAKT
+3616 
-3631 NASEKLNNVPNGTT
+3631 
-3645 GKVDLQTRLDG
+3645 
-3656 ISLVTSPEV
+3656 
-3665 NDKDGNGVL
+3665 
-3674 DTVQLSEADQAIGA
+3674 
-3688 VEEAKRAVDTKLTD
+3688 
-3702 ITNDGL
+3702 
-3708 VNPREKAE
+3708 
-3716 LDVLIEALDKA
+3716 
-3727 KTNATEKLS
+3727 
-3736 NVPEGTAGKVD
+3736 
-3747 LQTRLDG
+3747 
-3754 IGTATSPKVNDKDG
+3754 
-3768 NGILDTVQLTEAEQA
+3768 
-3783 IETAEEAK
+3783 
-3791 RAVDSKLTE
+3791 
-3800 ITSDGLINPSEKAE
+3800 
-3814 LDVLI
+3814 
-3819 EALDKAKTN
+3819 
-3828 ASEKLNNVPEGTTGK
+3828 GK
-3843 TDLQTRLDGIDS
+3843 TDLQTRL
-3855 VTSPEVNDKDGNGV
+3855 
-3869 LDTVQLTEA
+3869 
-3878 EQAIEAVEEAKRA
+3878 
-3891 VDNKLTEITSDGL
+3891 
-3904 VNPSEKAELDKLIEV
+3904 
-3919 LNDAKT
+3919 
-3925 NATEKLSNV
+3925 
-3934 PEGTAGKSDLQTRLD
+3934 
-3949 GISAV
+3949 
-3954 ISPEVNDK
+3954 
-3962 DSNGV
+3962 
-3967 KDTVQLS
+3967 
-3974 DVGQAIEAAE
+3974 
-3984 EAKRAVDNKLTEI
+3984 
-3997 TSDGLVNPSEKGEL
+3997 
-4011 DKLIEVLN
+4011 
-4019 DAKTNASE
+4019 
-4027 KLNNVPNGTTGKVD
+4027 
-4041 LQTRLDGIDS
+4041 
-4051 VTSPE
+4051 
-4056 VNDKDSNGILDTV
+4056 
-4069 QLSEADQAIEVAE
+4069 
-4082 EAKRAADNKL
+4082 
-4092 TEITRDGLI
+4092 
-4101 NPSEKAELDKLIE
+4101 
-4114 VLDKAKTNASEK
+4114 
-4126 LSNVPN
+4126 
-4132 GTTGKVDLQTRLDG
+4132 
-4146 IGTVTSPEVS
+4146 
-4156 DKDSNGVKDTIQLSE
+4156 
-4171 ADQAIET
+4171 
-4178 AEEAKRAV
+4178 
-4186 DSKLTEIT
+4186 
-4194 GDGLVNPSEKVELDK
+4194 
-4209 LIEALDKAKTNAT
+4209 
-4222 EKLNNVPEGT
+4222 
-4232 TGKTDLQTRL
+4232 
-4242 DGISAV
+4242 
-4248 TSPEVNDKD
+4248 
-4257 GNGILDTVQLR
+4257 
-4268 EAEQAIEA
+4268 
-4276 AEEAKRAVDNKL
+4276 
-4288 TEITRD
+4288 
-4294 GLINPSEKAELD
+4294 
-4306 VLIEALDKAK
+4306 
-4316 ANATEKLSNVPNGT
+4316 
-4330 IGKVDLQTRL
+4330 
-4340 DGIGI
+4340 
-4345 VTSPAV
+4345 
-4351 TDQDS
+4351 
-4356 NGVLDIEQLA
+4356 
-4366 KAKKAIQAAE
+4366 
-4376 EAKAKVEEKLIE
+4376 
-4388 IKKDGLI
+4388 
-4395 TPKEKEELDK
+4395 
-4405 LIQTLQSAKTLA
+4405 
-4417 ISKINDIPNSSS
+4417 
-4429 DKNSLQNRLEQIT
+4429 
-4442 LVRPPKVN
+4442 
-4450 DKDGN
+4450 
-4455 GILDIESPNTKGQKH
+4455 
-4470 TNINDHL
+4470 
-4477 DNSIR
+4477 
-4482 KSNSQKS
+4482 
-4489 IDKKV
+4489 
-4494 EIHYSNNRDNT
+4494 
-4505 LLDGRLNTELYKHN
+4505 
-4519 SELQSLN
+4519 
-4526 VSSSHLQTKQNET
+4526 
-4539 NGNSEQNMNSITHLP
+4539 
-4554 NTGEN
+4554 
-4559 NKDSWIF
+4559 
-4566 GTLLG
+4566 
-4571 SIGSMMLLR
+4571 
-4580 NRQGKKK
+4580 
-4587 GTEENN
+4587 